1 MKKLIAL
8 ILFCGFLSTANAQKQ
23 SYQEKKATTNA
34 QLIADTMALNDS
46 TKTLLYTILLGKYDE
61 TSNQIKGND
70 LSNEEKKVIYKKSF
84 KQTND
89 KLSVL
94 FSKEEINTV
103 NALLKEQNKK
113 KDKS

>member
-34 QLIADTMALNDS
+34 QLIANTMDLNDS
-46 TKTLLYTILLGKYDE
+46 TKTVLYAILLGKYDE
-61 TSNQIKGND
+61 TSKQIKGND

-84 KQTND
+84 KETND
-89 KLSVL
+89 KLSAL
-94 FSKEEINTV
+94 FSKEEINTI

-113 KDKS
+113 KNKR

>member
-1 MKKLIAL
+1 MDL
-8 ILFCGFLSTANAQKQ
+8 
-23 SYQEKKATTNA
+23 
-34 QLIADTMALNDS
+34 DDS
-46 TKTLLYTILLGKYDE
+46 KKTLLYAILLGKYED
-61 TSNQIKGND
+61 TSKQIKGND

-94 FSKEEINTV
+94 FSKEEINEI

-113 KDKS
+113 KE